1 MPFECPLCTS
11 RRPFLRVEKFKN
23 SYGDICVRVYQ
34 NTGGTAPW
42 KANGF
47 EAIWK
52 ANGWFETN
60 LSNANAGGGA
70 QIVEAYTVCR
80 NGHVA
85 LDDPGVGDAHKVC
98 TLGSVG
104 SGKSQLLH
112 RLLQLDPPIWD
123 QAPQDDREPVEVFI
137 SHKSLPYGA
146 SPIDNPEEVVAT
158 VAANSEPL
166 RIKLLNLLRMKLKL
180 QGVRRRNPLTGERE
194 TAPVS
199 ILVDEILLRYFES
212 EYADDPEYAQ
222 EQANEWGTNLRAPYL
237 YPITLTK
244 GGASATKHLAIVDL
258 PGEATREWTTP
269 TNNPYVN
276 SDDDLSQLEDSAT
289 ILAIVDPVLADWCF
303 NRLDGGTRSLALRPI
318 SDETTTTRET
328 MRAESSAITR
338 KLLQDISHEVQNV
351 DNASLTVIVISK
363 CDAIRY
369 ALEHASEDAPRGQ
382 YDIGRWNDLIPKK
395 QAVPFVRSAKN
406 ALSRLSG
413 RVEDSQPMASAQVRE
428 FCNKFRMAPD
438 TRIQDHV
445 AASLLADLSDPRKF
459 WNLVMTGDE
468 FDLTVNMF
476 ELPGG
481 AVTHTV
487 SLNDPGNLKPH
498 SFAVESA
505 ASSWNRGISGERI
518 QMQDVAACALA
529 SALLAT
535 IVSENTVAQLNA
547 NARPTYALTAARY
560 RIAEDGGEH
569 TSDGAQAGCFQALRH
584 IISPALGV

>member
-1 MPFECPLCTS
+1 MPLECPLCTS

-70 QIVEAYTVCR
+70 QVVEAYTVCR

-123 QAPQDDREPVEVFI
+123 QAPQDDREPVGVFV
-137 SHKSLPYGA
+137 SHKPLPYGA
-146 SPIDNPEEVVAT
+146 SPIDNPDEVVAT
-158 VAANSEPL
+158 AAANSEPL
-166 RIKLLNLLRMKLKL
+166 RTALLNLFRMELRLRE
-180 QGVRRRNPLTGERE
+180 VRRRNPLTGDRE
-194 TAPVS
+194 TVLVGT
-199 ILVDEILLRYFES
+199 LVDEILLRYFES
-212 EYADDPEYAQ
+212 EYADDLEYAQ
-222 EQANEWGTNLRAPYL
+222 ELADDWGTNLRAPYL
-237 YPITLTK
+237 YPITLTT
-244 GGASATKHLAIVDL
+244 GGTSLTKHLAIVDL

-303 NRLDGGTRSLALRPI
+303 NRLDDSTRSLALRPI

-338 KLLQDISHEVQNV
+338 KLLQDISHEVQDA
-351 DNASLTVIVISK
+351 DNASLTVIAISK

-369 ALEHASEDAPRGQ
+369 ALEHASNDAPRGQ
-382 YDIGRWNDLIPKK
+382 YDIGRWNDLIPKE
-395 QAVPFVRSAKN
+395 QVGPFVRSAKN
-406 ALSRLSG
+406 ALSRMSG
-413 RVEDSQPMASAQVRE
+413 RVEASQPMASAQVRE
-428 FCNKFRMAPD
+428 FFDKFRMAPGMQIHA
-438 TRIQDHV
+438 T
-445 AASLLADLSDPRKF
+445 ASLLADLSDPWKF
-459 WNLVMTGDE
+459 WNLVMTGEE
-468 FDLTVNMF
+468 FNLAVNMF
-476 ELPGG
+476 TLPGG

-487 SLNDPGNLKPH
+487 SLNDPSNLKPH

-505 ASSWNRGISGERI
+505 ASSWNRGVSGERI

-535 IVSENTVAQLNA
+535 IISENTVAQLNA
-547 NARPTYALTAARY
+547 SARPTYALTAARY

>member
-1 MPFECPLCTS
+1 MPLECPLCAS
-11 RRPFLRVEKFKN
+11 RRPFLRVERFKN
-23 SYGDICVRVYQ
+23 SDGRIGVRAYQ
-34 NTGGTAPW
+34 DTGGIAAW
-42 KANGF
+42 RANGF
-47 EAIWK
+47 ESIPSDA
-52 ANGWFETN
+52 
-60 LSNANAGGGA
+60 GA
-70 QIVEAYTVCR
+70 QVVEAYTVCR

-85 LDDPGVGDAHKVC
+85 LDDPGVGAAHKVC

-123 QAPQDDREPVEVFI
+123 QAPQNDREPVGVFV
-137 SHKSLPYGA
+137 SHKPLPYGA
-146 SPIDNPEEVVAT
+146 SPIDNPDEVVAT
-158 VAANSEPL
+158 AAANSEPL
-166 RIKLLNLLRMKLKL
+166 RTALLNLFRMELRLRE
-180 QGVRRRNPLTGERE
+180 VRRRNPLTGDRE
-194 TAPVS
+194 TVLVGT
-199 ILVDEILLRYFES
+199 LVDEILLRYFES
-212 EYADDPEYAQ
+212 EYADDLEYAQ
-222 EQANEWGTNLRAPYL
+222 ELADDWGTNLRAPYL
-237 YPITLTK
+237 YPITLTT
-244 GGASATKHLAIVDL
+244 GGISLTKHLAIVDL

-303 NRLDGGTRSLALRPI
+303 NRLDASTRSLALRPI

-338 KLLQDISHEVQNV
+338 KLLQDISHEVQDV

-369 ALEHASEDAPRGQ
+369 ALEHASDDAPRGQ
-382 YDIGRWNDLIPKK
+382 YDIGRWNDLIPKE
-395 QAVPFVRSAKN
+395 QVGPFVRSAKN
-406 ALSRLSG
+406 ALSRMSG
-413 RVEDSQPMASAQVRE
+413 RVEASQPMASAQVRE
-428 FCNKFRMAPD
+428 FFDKFRMAPGMQIHA
-438 TRIQDHV
+438 T
-445 AASLLADLSDPRKF
+445 ASLLADLSDPWKF
-459 WNLVMTGDE
+459 WNLVMTGEE
-468 FDLTVNMF
+468 FNLAVNMF
-476 ELPGG
+476 TLPGG

-487 SLNDPGNLKPH
+487 SLNDPSNLKPH

-505 ASSWNRGISGERI
+505 ASSWNRGVSGERI

-535 IVSENTVAQLNA
+535 IISENTVAQLNA
-547 NARPTYALTAARY
+547 SARPTYALTAARY

>member
-1 MPFECPLCTS
+1 MPLECPLCAS
-11 RRPFLRVEKFKN
+11 RRPFLRVERFKN
-23 SYGDICVRVYQ
+23 SDGRIGVRAYQ
-34 NTGGTAPW
+34 DTGGIAAW
-42 KANGF
+42 RANGF
-47 EAIWK
+47 ESIP
-52 ANGWFETN
+52 
-60 LSNANAGGGA
+60 SDAGA
-70 QIVEAYTVCR
+70 RVVEAYTVCC

-85 LDDPGVGDAHKVC
+85 LNDPGVGAAHKVC

-123 QAPQDDREPVEVFI
+123 QAPQNDREPVGVFI
-137 SHKSLPYGA
+137 SHKPLPYGA
-146 SPIDNPEEVVAT
+146 SPIDNPDEVVAT
-158 VAANSEPL
+158 AAANSEPL
-166 RIKLLNLLRMKLKL
+166 RTALLNLFRMELRLRE
-180 QGVRRRNPLTGERE
+180 VRRRNPLTGDRE
-194 TAPVS
+194 TVLVGT
-199 ILVDEILLRYFES
+199 LVDEILLRYFES
-212 EYADDPEYAQ
+212 EYADDLEYAQ
-222 EQANEWGTNLRAPYL
+222 ELADDWGTNLRAPYL
-237 YPITLTK
+237 YPITLTT
-244 GGASATKHLAIVDL
+244 GGTSLTKHLAIVDL

-289 ILAIVDPVLADWCF
+289 ILVIVDPVLADWCF
-303 NRLDGGTRSLALRPI
+303 NRLDDSTRSLALRPI

-338 KLLQDISHEVQNV
+338 KLLQDISHEVQDV

-369 ALEHASEDAPRGQ
+369 ALEHASENAPRGQ
-382 YDIGRWNDLIPKK
+382 YDIGRWNDLIPKE
-395 QAVPFVRSAKN
+395 QVGPFVRSAKN
-406 ALSRLSG
+406 ALSRMSG
-413 RVEDSQPMASAQVRE
+413 RVEASQPMASAQVRE
-428 FCNKFRMAPD
+428 FFDKFRMAPGMQIHA
-438 TRIQDHV
+438 T
-445 AASLLADLSDPRKF
+445 ASLLADLSDPWKF
-459 WNLVMTGDE
+459 WNLVMTGEE
-468 FDLTVNMF
+468 FNLAVNMF
-476 ELPGG
+476 TLPGG

-487 SLNDPGNLKPH
+487 SLNDPSNLKPH

-505 ASSWNRGISGERI
+505 ASSWNRGVSGERI

-535 IVSENTVAQLNA
+535 IISENTVAQLNA
-547 NARPTYALTAARY
+547 SARPTYALTAARY

>member
-1 MPFECPLCTS
+1 MPLECPLCAS
-11 RRPFLRVEKFKN
+11 RRPFLRVERFKN
-23 SYGDICVRVYQ
+23 SDGRIGVRAYQ
-34 NTGGTAPW
+34 DTGGIAAW
-42 KANGF
+42 RANGF
-47 EAIWK
+47 ESIPSDA
-52 ANGWFETN
+52 
-60 LSNANAGGGA
+60 GA
-70 QIVEAYTVCR
+70 QVVEAYTVCR

-85 LDDPGVGDAHKVC
+85 LDDPGVGAAHKVC

-123 QAPQDDREPVEVFI
+123 QAPQNDREPVGVFV
-137 SHKSLPYGA
+137 SHKPLPYGA
-146 SPIDNPEEVVAT
+146 SPIDNPDEVVAT
-158 VAANSEPL
+158 AAANSEPL
-166 RIKLLNLLRMKLKL
+166 RTALLNLFRMELRLRE
-180 QGVRRRNPLTGERE
+180 VRRRNPLTGDRE
-194 TAPVS
+194 TVLVGT
-199 ILVDEILLRYFES
+199 LVDEILLRYFES
-212 EYADDPEYAQ
+212 EYADDLEYAQ
-222 EQANEWGTNLRAPYL
+222 ELADDWGTNLRAPYL
-237 YPITLTK
+237 YPITLTT
-244 GGASATKHLAIVDL
+244 GGTSLTKHLAIVDL

-338 KLLQDISHEVQNV
+338 KLLQDISHEVQDA
-351 DNASLTVIVISK
+351 DNASLTVIAISK

-369 ALEHASEDAPRGQ
+369 ALEHASNDAPRGQ
-382 YDIGRWNDLIPKK
+382 YDIGRWNDLIPKE
-395 QAVPFVRSAKN
+395 QVGPFVRSAKN
-406 ALSRLSG
+406 ALSRMSG
-413 RVEDSQPMASAQVRE
+413 RVEASQPMASAQVRE
-428 FCNKFRMAPD
+428 FFDKFRMAPGMQIHA
-438 TRIQDHV
+438 T
-445 AASLLADLSDPRKF
+445 ASLLADLSDPWKF
-459 WNLVMTGDE
+459 WNLVMTGEE
-468 FDLTVNMF
+468 FNLAVNMF
-476 ELPGG
+476 TLPGG

-487 SLNDPGNLKPH
+487 SLNDPSNLKPH

-505 ASSWNRGISGERI
+505 ASSWNRGVSGERI

-535 IVSENTVAQLNA
+535 IISENTVAQLNA
-547 NARPTYALTAARY
+547 SARPTYALTAARY

>member
-1 MPFECPLCTS
+1 MPLECPLCAS
-11 RRPFLRVEKFKN
+11 RRPFLRVERFKN
-23 SYGDICVRVYQ
+23 SDGRIGVRAYQ
-34 NTGGTAPW
+34 DTGGIAAW
-42 KANGF
+42 RANGF
-47 EAIWK
+47 ESIPSDA
-52 ANGWFETN
+52 
-60 LSNANAGGGA
+60 GA
-70 QIVEAYTVCR
+70 QVVEAYTVCR

-85 LDDPGVGDAHKVC
+85 LDDPGVGAAHKVC

-123 QAPQDDREPVEVFI
+123 QAPQDDREPVGVFI
-137 SHKSLPYGA
+137 SHKPLPYGA
-146 SPIDNPEEVVAT
+146 SPIDNPDEVVAT
-158 VAANSEPL
+158 AAANSEPL
-166 RIKLLNLLRMKLKL
+166 RTALLNLFRMELRLRE
-180 QGVRRRNPLTGERE
+180 VRRRNPLTGDRE
-194 TAPVS
+194 TVLVGT
-199 ILVDEILLRYFES
+199 LVDEILLRYFES
-212 EYADDPEYAQ
+212 EYADDLEYAQ
-222 EQANEWGTNLRAPYL
+222 ELADDWGTNLRAPYL
-237 YPITLTK
+237 YPITLTT
-244 GGASATKHLAIVDL
+244 GGTSLTKHLAIVDL

-303 NRLDGGTRSLALRPI
+303 NRLDDSTRSLALRPI

-338 KLLQDISHEVQNV
+338 KLLQDISHEVQDA
-351 DNASLTVIVISK
+351 DNASLTVIAISK

-369 ALEHASEDAPRGQ
+369 ALEHASKDAPRGQ
-382 YDIGRWNDLIPKK
+382 YDIGRWNDLIPME
-395 QAVPFVRSAKN
+395 QVGPFVRSAKN
-406 ALSRLSG
+406 ALSRMSG
-413 RVEDSQPMASAQVRE
+413 RVEASQPMASAQVRE
-428 FCNKFRMAPD
+428 FFDKFRMAPGMQIHA
-438 TRIQDHV
+438 T
-445 AASLLADLSDPRKF
+445 ASLLADLSDPWKF

-468 FDLTVNMF
+468 FNLEVNMF
-476 ELPGG
+476 TLPGG

-487 SLNDPGNLKPH
+487 SLNDPGNLRPR
-498 SFAVESA
+498 SFAVGSA
-505 ASSWNRGISGERI
+505 ASSWNRGVSGERI

>member
-1 MPFECPLCTS
+1 MPLECPLCAS
-11 RRPFLRVEKFKN
+11 RRPFLRVERFKN
-23 SYGDICVRVYQ
+23 SDGRIGVRAYQ
-34 NTGGTAPW
+34 DTGGIAAW
-42 KANGF
+42 RANGF
-47 EAIWK
+47 ESIPSDA
-52 ANGWFETN
+52 
-60 LSNANAGGGA
+60 GA
-70 QIVEAYTVCR
+70 QVVEAYTVCR

-85 LDDPGVGDAHKVC
+85 LDDPGVGAAHKVC

-123 QAPQDDREPVEVFI
+123 QAPQNDREPVGVFV
-137 SHKSLPYGA
+137 SHKPLPYGA
-146 SPIDNPEEVVAT
+146 SPIDNPDEVVAT
-158 VAANSEPL
+158 AAANSEPL
-166 RIKLLNLLRMKLKL
+166 RTALLNLFRMELRLRE
-180 QGVRRRNPLTGERE
+180 VRRRNPLTGDRE
-194 TAPVS
+194 TVLVGT
-199 ILVDEILLRYFES
+199 LVDEILLRYFES
-212 EYADDPEYAQ
+212 EYADDLEYAQ
-222 EQANEWGTNLRAPYL
+222 ELADDWGTNLRAPYL
-237 YPITLTK
+237 YPITLTT
-244 GGASATKHLAIVDL
+244 GGTSLTKHLAIVDL

-303 NRLDGGTRSLALRPI
+303 NRLDDSTRSLALRPI

-338 KLLQDISHEVQNV
+338 KLLQDISHEVQDA
-351 DNASLTVIVISK
+351 DNASLTVIAISK

-369 ALEHASEDAPRGQ
+369 ALEHASKDAPRGQ
-382 YDIGRWNDLIPKK
+382 YDIGRWNDLIPKE
-395 QAVPFVRSAKN
+395 QVGPFVRSAKN
-406 ALSRLSG
+406 ALSRMSG
-413 RVEDSQPMASAQVRE
+413 RVEASQPMASAQVRE
-428 FCNKFRMAPD
+428 FFDKFRMAPGMQIHA
-438 TRIQDHV
+438 T
-445 AASLLADLSDPRKF
+445 ASLLADLSDPWKF
-459 WNLVMTGDE
+459 WNLVMTGEE
-468 FDLTVNMF
+468 FNLAVNMF
-476 ELPGG
+476 TLPGG

-487 SLNDPGNLKPH
+487 SLNDPSNLKPH

-505 ASSWNRGISGERI
+505 ASSWNRGVSGERI

-535 IVSENTVAQLNA
+535 IISENTVAQLNA
-547 NARPTYALTAARY
+547 SARPTYALTAARY

>member
-1 MPFECPLCTS
+1 MPLECPLCAS
-11 RRPFLRVEKFKN
+11 RRPFLRVERFKN
-23 SYGDICVRVYQ
+23 SDGRIGVRAYQ
-34 NTGGTAPW
+34 DTGGIAAW
-42 KANGF
+42 RANGF
-47 EAIWK
+47 ESIPSDA
-52 ANGWFETN
+52 
-60 LSNANAGGGA
+60 GA
-70 QIVEAYTVCR
+70 QVVEAYTVCR

-85 LDDPGVGDAHKVC
+85 LDDPGVGAAHKVC

-123 QAPQDDREPVEVFI
+123 QAPQNDREPVGVFV
-137 SHKSLPYGA
+137 SHKPLPYGA
-146 SPIDNPEEVVAT
+146 SPIDNPDEVVAT
-158 VAANSEPL
+158 AAANSEPL
-166 RIKLLNLLRMKLKL
+166 RTALLNLFRMELRLRE
-180 QGVRRRNPLTGERE
+180 VRRRNPLTGDRE
-194 TAPVS
+194 TVLVGT
-199 ILVDEILLRYFES
+199 LVDEILLRYFES
-212 EYADDPEYAQ
+212 EYADDLEYAQ
-222 EQANEWGTNLRAPYL
+222 ELADDWGTNLRAPYL
-237 YPITLTK
+237 YPITLTT
-244 GGASATKHLAIVDL
+244 GGTSLTKHLAIVDL

-338 KLLQDISHEVQNV
+338 KLLQDISHEVQDA
-351 DNASLTVIVISK
+351 DNASLTVIAISK

-369 ALEHASEDAPRGQ
+369 ALEHASKDAPRGQ
-382 YDIGRWNDLIPKK
+382 YDIGRWNGLIPKE
-395 QAVPFVRSAKN
+395 QVGPFVRSAKN
-406 ALSRLSG
+406 ALSRMSG
-413 RVEDSQPMASAQVRE
+413 RVEASQPMASAQVRE
-428 FCNKFRMAPD
+428 FFDKFRMAPGMQIHA
-438 TRIQDHV
+438 T
-445 AASLLADLSDPRKF
+445 ASLLADLSDPWKF
-459 WNLVMTGDE
+459 WNLVMTGEE
-468 FDLTVNMF
+468 FNLAVNMF
-476 ELPGG
+476 TLPGG
-481 AVTHTV
+481 AVTRTV
-487 SLNDPGNLKPH
+487 SLNDPSNLKPH

-505 ASSWNRGISGERI
+505 ASSWNRGVSGERI

-535 IVSENTVAQLNA
+535 IISENTVAQLNA
-547 NARPTYALTAARY
+547 SARPTYALTAARY

>member
-1 MPFECPLCTS
+1 MPLECPLCAS
-11 RRPFLRVEKFKN
+11 RRPFLRVERFKN
-23 SYGDICVRVYQ
+23 SDGRIGVRAYQ
-34 NTGGTAPW
+34 DTGGIAAW
-42 KANGF
+42 RANGF
-47 EAIWK
+47 ESIPSDA
-52 ANGWFETN
+52 
-60 LSNANAGGGA
+60 GA
-70 QIVEAYTVCR
+70 QVVEAYTVCR

-85 LDDPGVGDAHKVC
+85 LNDPGVGAAHKVC

-123 QAPQDDREPVEVFI
+123 QAPQDDREPVGVFI
-137 SHKSLPYGA
+137 SHKPLPYGA
-146 SPIDNPEEVVAT
+146 SPIDNPDEVVAT
-158 VAANSEPL
+158 AAANSEPL
-166 RIKLLNLLRMKLKL
+166 RTALLNLFRMELRLRE
-180 QGVRRRNPLTGERE
+180 VRRRNPLTGDRE
-194 TAPVS
+194 TVLVGT
-199 ILVDEILLRYFES
+199 LVDEILLRYFES
-212 EYADDPEYAQ
+212 EYADDLEYAQ
-222 EQANEWGTNLRAPYL
+222 ELADDWGTNLRAPYL
-237 YPITLTK
+237 YPITLTT
-244 GGASATKHLAIVDL
+244 GGTSLTKHLAIVDL

-303 NRLDGGTRSLALRPI
+303 NRLDDSTRSLALRPI

-338 KLLQDISHEVQNV
+338 KLLQDISHEVQDA
-351 DNASLTVIVISK
+351 DNASLTVIAISK

-369 ALEHASEDAPRGQ
+369 ALEHASNDAPRGQ
-382 YDIGRWNDLIPKK
+382 YDIGRWNDLIPKE
-395 QAVPFVRSAKN
+395 QVGPFVRSAKN
-406 ALSRLSG
+406 ALSRMSG
-413 RVEDSQPMASAQVRE
+413 RVEASQPMASAQVRE
-428 FCNKFRMAPD
+428 FFDKFRMAPGMQIHA
-438 TRIQDHV
+438 T
-445 AASLLADLSDPRKF
+445 ASLLADLSDPWKF
-459 WNLVMTGDE
+459 WNLVMTGEE
-468 FDLTVNMF
+468 FNLAVNMF
-476 ELPGG
+476 TLPGG

-487 SLNDPGNLKPH
+487 SLNDPSNLKPH

-505 ASSWNRGISGERI
+505 ASSWNRGVSGERI

-535 IVSENTVAQLNA
+535 IISENTVAQLNA
-547 NARPTYALTAARY
+547 SARPTYALTAARY

>member
-1 MPFECPLCTS
+1 MPLECPLCAS
-11 RRPFLRVEKFKN
+11 RRPFLRVERFKN
-23 SYGDICVRVYQ
+23 SDGRIGVRAYQ
-34 NTGGTAPW
+34 DTGGIAAW
-42 KANGF
+42 RANGF
-47 EAIWK
+47 ESIPSDA
-52 ANGWFETN
+52 
-60 LSNANAGGGA
+60 GA
-70 QIVEAYTVCR
+70 QVVEAYTVCR

-85 LDDPGVGDAHKVC
+85 LDDPGVGAAHKVC

-123 QAPQDDREPVEVFI
+123 QAPQNDREPVGVFV
-137 SHKSLPYGA
+137 SHKPLPYGA
-146 SPIDNPEEVVAT
+146 SPIDNPDEVVAT
-158 VAANSEPL
+158 AAANSEPL
-166 RIKLLNLLRMKLKL
+166 RTALLNLFRMELRLRE
-180 QGVRRRNPLTGERE
+180 VRRRNPLTGDRE
-194 TAPVS
+194 TVLVGT
-199 ILVDEILLRYFES
+199 LVDEILLRYFES
-212 EYADDPEYAQ
+212 EYADDLEYAQ
-222 EQANEWGTNLRAPYL
+222 ELADDWGTNLRAPYL
-237 YPITLTK
+237 YPITLTT
-244 GGASATKHLAIVDL
+244 GGTSLTKHLAIVDL

-338 KLLQDISHEVQNV
+338 KLLQDISHEVQDA
-351 DNASLTVIVISK
+351 DNASLTVIAISK

-369 ALEHASEDAPRGQ
+369 ALEHASKDTPRGQ
-382 YDIGRWNDLIPKK
+382 YDIGRWNGLIPKE
-395 QAVPFVRSAKN
+395 QVGPFVRSAKN
-406 ALSRLSG
+406 ALSRMSG
-413 RVEDSQPMASAQVRE
+413 RVEASQPMASAQVRE
-428 FCNKFRMAPD
+428 FFDKFRMAPGMQIHA
-438 TRIQDHV
+438 T
-445 AASLLADLSDPRKF
+445 ASLLADLSDPWKF
-459 WNLVMTGDE
+459 WNLVMTGEE
-468 FDLTVNMF
+468 FNLAVNMF
-476 ELPGG
+476 TLPGG

-487 SLNDPGNLKPH
+487 SLNDPSNLKPH

-505 ASSWNRGISGERI
+505 ASSWNRGVSGERI

-535 IVSENTVAQLNA
+535 IISENTVAQLNA
-547 NARPTYALTAARY
+547 SARPTYALTAARY

-584 IISPALGV
+584 VISPALGV

>member
-1 MPFECPLCTS
+1 MPLECPLCAS
-11 RRPFLRVEKFKN
+11 RRPFLRVERFKN
-23 SYGDICVRVYQ
+23 SDGRIGVRAYQ
-34 NTGGTAPW
+34 DTGGIAAW
-42 KANGF
+42 RANGF
-47 EAIWK
+47 ESIPSD
-52 ANGWFETN
+52 T
-60 LSNANAGGGA
+60 GA
-70 QIVEAYTVCR
+70 QVVEAYTVCR

-85 LDDPGVGDAHKVC
+85 LNDPGVGAAHKVC

-123 QAPQDDREPVEVFI
+123 QAPQNDREPVGVFV
-137 SHKSLPYGA
+137 SHKPLPYGA
-146 SPIDNPEEVVAT
+146 SPIDNPDEVVAT
-158 VAANSEPL
+158 AAANSEPL
-166 RIKLLNLLRMKLKL
+166 RTALLNLFRMELRLRE
-180 QGVRRRNPLTGERE
+180 VRRRNPLTGDRE
-194 TAPVS
+194 TVLVGT
-199 ILVDEILLRYFES
+199 LVDEILLRYFES
-212 EYADDPEYAQ
+212 EYADDLEYAQ
-222 EQANEWGTNLRAPYL
+222 ELADDWGTNLRAPYL
-237 YPITLTK
+237 YPITLTT
-244 GGASATKHLAIVDL
+244 GGTSLTKHLAIVDL

-303 NRLDGGTRSLALRPI
+303 NRLDDSTRSLALRPI

-338 KLLQDISHEVQNV
+338 KLLQDISHEVQDA
-351 DNASLTVIVISK
+351 DNASLTVIAISK

-369 ALEHASEDAPRGQ
+369 ALEHASENAPRGQ
-382 YDIGRWNDLIPKK
+382 YDIGRWNDLIPKE
-395 QAVPFVRSAKN
+395 QVGPFVRSAKN
-406 ALSRLSG
+406 ALSRMSG
-413 RVEDSQPMASAQVRE
+413 RVEASQPMASAQVRE
-428 FCNKFRMAPD
+428 FFDKFRMAPGMQIHA
-438 TRIQDHV
+438 T
-445 AASLLADLSDPRKF
+445 ASLLADLSDPWKF
-459 WNLVMTGDE
+459 WNLVMTGEE
-468 FDLTVNMF
+468 FNLAVNMF
-476 ELPGG
+476 TLPGG

-487 SLNDPGNLKPH
+487 SLNDPSNLKPH

-505 ASSWNRGISGERI
+505 ASSWNRGVSGERI

-535 IVSENTVAQLNA
+535 IISENTVAQLNA
-547 NARPTYALTAARY
+547 SARPTYALTAARY

>member
-1 MPFECPLCTS
+1 MPLECPLCAS
-11 RRPFLRVEKFKN
+11 RRPFLRVERFKN
-23 SYGDICVRVYQ
+23 SDGRIGVRAYQ
-34 NTGGTAPW
+34 DTGGIAAW
-42 KANGF
+42 RANGF
-47 EAIWK
+47 ESIPSDA
-52 ANGWFETN
+52 
-60 LSNANAGGGA
+60 GA
-70 QIVEAYTVCR
+70 QVVEAYTVCR

-85 LDDPGVGDAHKVC
+85 LDDPGVGAAHKVC

-123 QAPQDDREPVEVFI
+123 QAPQNDREPVGVFV
-137 SHKSLPYGA
+137 SHKPLPYGA
-146 SPIDNPEEVVAT
+146 SPIDNPDEVVAT
-158 VAANSEPL
+158 AAANSEPL
-166 RIKLLNLLRMKLKL
+166 RTALLNLFRMELRLRE
-180 QGVRRRNPLTGERE
+180 VRRRNPLTGDRE
-194 TAPVS
+194 TVLVGT
-199 ILVDEILLRYFES
+199 LVDEILLRYFES
-212 EYADDPEYAQ
+212 EYADDLEYAQ
-222 EQANEWGTNLRAPYL
+222 ELADDWGTNLRAPYL
-237 YPITLTK
+237 YPITLTT
-244 GGASATKHLAIVDL
+244 GGISLTKHLAIVDL

-338 KLLQDISHEVQNV
+338 KLLQDISHEVQDA
-351 DNASLTVIVISK
+351 DNASLTVIAISK

-369 ALEHASEDAPRGQ
+369 ALEHASKDAPRGQ
-382 YDIGRWNDLIPKK
+382 YDIGRWNGLIPKE
-395 QAVPFVRSAKN
+395 QVGPFVRSAKN
-406 ALSRLSG
+406 ALSRMSG
-413 RVEDSQPMASAQVRE
+413 RVEGSQLMASAQVRE
-428 FCNKFRMAPD
+428 FFDKFRMAPGMQIHA
-438 TRIQDHV
+438 T
-445 AASLLADLSDPRKF
+445 ASLLADLSDPWKF
-459 WNLVMTGDE
+459 WNLVMTGEE
-468 FDLTVNMF
+468 FNLAVNMF
-476 ELPGG
+476 TLPGG

-487 SLNDPGNLKPH
+487 SLNDPSNLKPH

-505 ASSWNRGISGERI
+505 ASSWNRGVSGERI

-535 IVSENTVAQLNA
+535 IISENTVAQLNA
-547 NARPTYALTAARY
+547 SARPTYALTAARY

>member
-1 MPFECPLCTS
+1 MPLECPLCAS
-11 RRPFLRVEKFKN
+11 RRPFLRVERFKN
-23 SYGDICVRVYQ
+23 SDGRIGVRAYQ
-34 NTGGTAPW
+34 DTGGIAAW
-42 KANGF
+42 RANGF
-47 EAIWK
+47 ESIPSDA
-52 ANGWFETN
+52 
-60 LSNANAGGGA
+60 GA
-70 QIVEAYTVCR
+70 QVVEAYTVCR

-85 LDDPGVGDAHKVC
+85 LDDPGVGAAHKVC

-123 QAPQDDREPVEVFI
+123 QAPQDDREPVGVFI
-137 SHKSLPYGA
+137 SHKPLPYGA
-146 SPIDNPEEVVAT
+146 SPIDNPDEVVAT
-158 VAANSEPL
+158 AAANSEPL
-166 RIKLLNLLRMKLKL
+166 RTALLNLFRMELRLRE
-180 QGVRRRNPLTGERE
+180 VRRRNPLTGDRE
-194 TAPVS
+194 TVLVGT
-199 ILVDEILLRYFES
+199 LVDEILLRYFES
-212 EYADDPEYAQ
+212 EYADDLEYAQ
-222 EQANEWGTNLRAPYL
+222 ELADDWGTNLRAPYL
-237 YPITLTK
+237 YPITLTT
-244 GGASATKHLAIVDL
+244 GGTSLTKHLAIVDL

-303 NRLDGGTRSLALRPI
+303 NRLDDSTRSLALRPI

-338 KLLQDISHEVQNV
+338 KLLQDISHEVQDA
-351 DNASLTVIVISK
+351 DNASLTVIAISK

-369 ALEHASEDAPRGQ
+369 ALEHASKDAPRGQ
-382 YDIGRWNDLIPKK
+382 YDIGRWNDLIPKE
-395 QAVPFVRSAKN
+395 QVGPFVRSAKN
-406 ALSRLSG
+406 ALSRMSG
-413 RVEDSQPMASAQVRE
+413 RVEASQPMASAQVRE
-428 FCNKFRMAPD
+428 FFDKFRMAPGMQIHA
-438 TRIQDHV
+438 T
-445 AASLLADLSDPRKF
+445 ASLLADLSDPWKF
-459 WNLVMTGDE
+459 WNLVMTGEE
-468 FDLTVNMF
+468 FNLAVNMF
-476 ELPGG
+476 TLPGG

-487 SLNDPGNLKPH
+487 SLNDPSNLKPH

-505 ASSWNRGISGERI
+505 ASSWNRGVSGERI

-535 IVSENTVAQLNA
+535 IISENTVAQLNA
-547 NARPTYALTAARY
+547 SARPTYALTAARY

>member
-1 MPFECPLCTS
+1 MPLECPLCAS
-11 RRPFLRVEKFKN
+11 RRPFLRVERFKN
-23 SYGDICVRVYQ
+23 SDGRIGVRAYQ
-34 NTGGTAPW
+34 DTGGIAAW
-42 KANGF
+42 RANGF
-47 EAIWK
+47 ESIPSDA
-52 ANGWFETN
+52 
-60 LSNANAGGGA
+60 GA
-70 QIVEAYTVCR
+70 QVVEAYTVCR

-85 LDDPGVGDAHKVC
+85 LDDPGVGAAHKVC

-123 QAPQDDREPVEVFI
+123 QAPQNDREPVGVFI
-137 SHKSLPYGA
+137 SHKPLPYGA
-146 SPIDNPEEVVAT
+146 SPIDNPDEVVAT
-158 VAANSEPL
+158 AAANSEPL
-166 RIKLLNLLRMKLKL
+166 RTALLNLFRMELRLRE
-180 QGVRRRNPLTGERE
+180 VRRRNPLTGDRE
-194 TAPVS
+194 TALVS
-199 ILVDEILLRYFES
+199 TLVDEILLRYFES
-212 EYADDPEYAQ
+212 EYADDLEYAQ
-222 EQANEWGTNLRAPYL
+222 ELADDWGTNLRAPYL
-237 YPITLTK
+237 YPITLTT
-244 GGASATKHLAIVDL
+244 GGISLTKHLAIVDL

-303 NRLDGGTRSLALRPI
+303 NRLDDSTRSLALRPI

-338 KLLQDISHEVQNV
+338 KLLQDISHEVQDA
-351 DNASLTVIVISK
+351 DNASLTVIAISK

-369 ALEHASEDAPRGQ
+369 ALEHASENAPRGQ
-382 YDIGRWNDLIPKK
+382 YDIGRWNDLIPKE
-395 QAVPFVRSAKN
+395 QVGPFVRSAKN
-406 ALSRLSG
+406 ALSRMSG
-413 RVEDSQPMASAQVRE
+413 RVEASQPMASAQVRE
-428 FCNKFRMAPD
+428 FFDKFRMAPGMQIHA
-438 TRIQDHV
+438 T
-445 AASLLADLSDPRKF
+445 ASLLADLSDPWKF
-459 WNLVMTGDE
+459 WNLVMTGEE
-468 FDLTVNMF
+468 FNLAVNMF
-476 ELPGG
+476 TLPGG

-487 SLNDPGNLKPH
+487 SLNDPSNLKPH

-505 ASSWNRGISGERI
+505 ASSWNRGVSGERI

-535 IVSENTVAQLNA
+535 IISENTVAQLNA
-547 NARPTYALTAARY
+547 SARPTYALTAARY

>member
-1 MPFECPLCTS
+1 MPLECPLCAS
-11 RRPFLRVEKFKN
+11 RRPFLRVERFKN
-23 SYGDICVRVYQ
+23 SDGRIGVRAYQ
-34 NTGGTAPW
+34 DTGGIAAW
-42 KANGF
+42 RANGF
-47 EAIWK
+47 ESIPSDA
-52 ANGWFETN
+52 
-60 LSNANAGGGA
+60 GA
-70 QIVEAYTVCR
+70 QVVEAYTVCR

-85 LDDPGVGDAHKVC
+85 LDDPGVGAAHKVC

-123 QAPQDDREPVEVFI
+123 QAPQNDREPVGVFV
-137 SHKSLPYGA
+137 SHKPLPYGA
-146 SPIDNPEEVVAT
+146 SPIDNPDEVVAT
-158 VAANSEPL
+158 AAANSEPL
-166 RIKLLNLLRMKLKL
+166 RTALLNLFRMELRLRE
-180 QGVRRRNPLTGERE
+180 VRRRNPLTGDRE
-194 TAPVS
+194 TVLVGT
-199 ILVDEILLRYFES
+199 LVDEILLRYFES
-212 EYADDPEYAQ
+212 EYADDLEYAQ
-222 EQANEWGTNLRAPYL
+222 ELADDWGTNLRAPYL
-237 YPITLTK
+237 YPITLTT
-244 GGASATKHLAIVDL
+244 GGTSLTKHLAIVDL

-303 NRLDGGTRSLALRPI
+303 NRLDDSTRSLALRPI

-338 KLLQDISHEVQNV
+338 KLLQDISHEVQDA
-351 DNASLTVIVISK
+351 DNASLTVIAISK

-369 ALEHASEDAPRGQ
+369 ALEHASENAPRGQ
-382 YDIGRWNDLIPKK
+382 YDIGRWNGLIPKE
-395 QAVPFVRSAKN
+395 QVGPFVRSAKN
-406 ALSRLSG
+406 ALSRMSG
-413 RVEDSQPMASAQVRE
+413 RVEASQPMASAQVRE
-428 FCNKFRMAPD
+428 FFDKFRMAPGMQIHA
-438 TRIQDHV
+438 T
-445 AASLLADLSDPRKF
+445 ASLLAGLSDPWKF
-459 WNLVMTGDE
+459 WNLVMTGEE
-468 FDLTVNMF
+468 FNLAVNMF
-476 ELPGG
+476 TLPGG

-487 SLNDPGNLKPH
+487 SLNDPSNLKPH

-505 ASSWNRGISGERI
+505 ASSWNRGVSGERI

-535 IVSENTVAQLNA
+535 IISENTVAQLNA
-547 NARPTYALTAARY
+547 SARPTYALTAARY

>member
-1 MPFECPLCTS
+1 MEAHMPLECPLCAS
-11 RRPFLRVEKFKN
+11 RRPFLRVERFKN
-23 SYGDICVRVYQ
+23 SDGRIGVRAYQ
-34 NTGGTAPW
+34 DTGGFAAW
-42 KANGF
+42 RANGF
-47 EAIWK
+47 ESIPSDA
-52 ANGWFETN
+52 
-60 LSNANAGGGA
+60 GA
-70 QIVEAYTVCR
+70 QVVEAYTVCR

-85 LDDPGVGDAHKVC
+85 LDDPGVGAAHKVC

-123 QAPQDDREPVEVFI
+123 QAPQDDREPVGVFV
-137 SHKSLPYGA
+137 SHKPLPYGA
-146 SPIDNPEEVVAT
+146 SPIDNPDEVVAT
-158 VAANSEPL
+158 AAANSEPL
-166 RIKLLNLLRMKLKL
+166 RTALLNLFRMELRLRE
-180 QGVRRRNPLTGERE
+180 VRRRNPLTGDRE
-194 TAPVS
+194 TVLVGT
-199 ILVDEILLRYFES
+199 LVDEILLRYFES
-212 EYADDPEYAQ
+212 EYADDLEYAQ
-222 EQANEWGTNLRAPYL
+222 ELADDWGTNLRAPYL
-237 YPITLTK
+237 YPITLTT
-244 GGASATKHLAIVDL
+244 GGTSLTKHLAIVDL

-303 NRLDGGTRSLALRPI
+303 NRLDDSTRSLALRPI

-338 KLLQDISHEVQNV
+338 KLLQDISHEVQDA
-351 DNASLTVIVISK
+351 DNASLTVIAISK

-369 ALEHASEDAPRGQ
+369 ALEHASKDAPRGQ
-382 YDIGRWNDLIPKK
+382 YDIGRWNDLIPKE
-395 QAVPFVRSAKN
+395 QVGPFVRSAKN
-406 ALSRLSG
+406 ALSRMSG
-413 RVEDSQPMASAQVRE
+413 RVEASQPMSSAQVRE
-428 FCNKFRMAPD
+428 FFDKFRMAPGMQIHA
-438 TRIQDHV
+438 T
-445 AASLLADLSDPRKF
+445 ASLLADLSDPWKF
-459 WNLVMTGDE
+459 WNLVMTGEE
-468 FDLTVNMF
+468 FNLAVNMF
-476 ELPGG
+476 TLPGG

-487 SLNDPGNLKPH
+487 SLNDPSNLKPH

-505 ASSWNRGISGERI
+505 ASSWNRGVSGERI

-535 IVSENTVAQLNA
+535 IISENTVAQLNA
-547 NARPTYALTAARY
+547 SARPTYALTAARY

>member
-1 MPFECPLCTS
+1 MPLECPLCAS
-11 RRPFLRVEKFKN
+11 RRPFLRVERFKN
-23 SYGDICVRVYQ
+23 SDGRIGVRAYQ
-34 NTGGTAPW
+34 DTGGIAAW
-42 KANGF
+42 RANGF
-47 EAIWK
+47 ESIPSDA
-52 ANGWFETN
+52 
-60 LSNANAGGGA
+60 GA
-70 QIVEAYTVCR
+70 QVVEAYTVCR

-85 LDDPGVGDAHKVC
+85 LDDPGVGAAHKVC

-123 QAPQDDREPVEVFI
+123 QAPQNDREPVGVFI
-137 SHKSLPYGA
+137 SHKPLPYGA
-146 SPIDNPEEVVAT
+146 SPIDNPDEVVAT
-158 VAANSEPL
+158 AAANSEPL
-166 RIKLLNLLRMKLKL
+166 RTALLNLFRMELRLRE
-180 QGVRRRNPLTGERE
+180 VRRRNPLTGDRE
-194 TAPVS
+194 TVLVGT
-199 ILVDEILLRYFES
+199 LVDEILLRYFES
-212 EYADDPEYAQ
+212 EYADDLEYAQ
-222 EQANEWGTNLRAPYL
+222 ELADDWGTNLRAPYL
-237 YPITLTK
+237 YPITLTT
-244 GGASATKHLAIVDL
+244 GGTSLTKHLAIVDL

-338 KLLQDISHEVQNV
+338 KLLQDISHEVQDA
-351 DNASLTVIVISK
+351 DNASLTVIAISK

-369 ALEHASEDAPRGQ
+369 ALEHASKDAPRGQ
-382 YDIGRWNDLIPKK
+382 YDIGRWNDLIPKE
-395 QAVPFVRSAKN
+395 QVGPFVRSAKN
-406 ALSRLSG
+406 ALSRMSG
-413 RVEDSQPMASAQVRE
+413 RVEASQPMASAQVRE
-428 FCNKFRMAPD
+428 FFDKFRMAPGMQIHA
-438 TRIQDHV
+438 T
-445 AASLLADLSDPRKF
+445 ASLLADLSDPWKF
-459 WNLVMTGDE
+459 WNLVMTGEE
-468 FDLTVNMF
+468 FNLAVNMF
-476 ELPGG
+476 TLPGG
-481 AVTHTV
+481 AVTRTV
-487 SLNDPGNLKPH
+487 SLNDPSNLKPH

-505 ASSWNRGISGERI
+505 ASSWNRGVSGERI

-535 IVSENTVAQLNA
+535 IISENTVAQLNA
-547 NARPTYALTAARY
+547 SARPTYALTAARY

>member
-1 MPFECPLCTS
+1 MPLECPLCAS
-11 RRPFLRVEKFKN
+11 RRPFLRVERFKN
-23 SYGDICVRVYQ
+23 SDGRIGVRAYQ
-34 NTGGTAPW
+34 DTGGIAAW
-42 KANGF
+42 RANGF
-47 EAIWK
+47 ESIPSDA
-52 ANGWFETN
+52 
-60 LSNANAGGGA
+60 GA
-70 QIVEAYTVCR
+70 QVVEAYTVCR

-85 LDDPGVGDAHKVC
+85 LDDPGVGAAHKVC

-123 QAPQDDREPVEVFI
+123 QAPQNDREPVGVFV
-137 SHKSLPYGA
+137 SHKPLPYGA
-146 SPIDNPEEVVAT
+146 SPIDNPDEVVAT
-158 VAANSEPL
+158 AAANSEPL
-166 RIKLLNLLRMKLKL
+166 RTALLNLFRMELRLRE
-180 QGVRRRNPLTGERE
+180 VRRRNPLTGDRE
-194 TAPVS
+194 TVLVGT
-199 ILVDEILLRYFES
+199 LVDEILLRYFES
-212 EYADDPEYAQ
+212 EYADDLEYAQ
-222 EQANEWGTNLRAPYL
+222 ELADDWGTNLRAPYL
-237 YPITLTK
+237 YPITLTT
-244 GGASATKHLAIVDL
+244 GGTSLTKHLAIVDL

-303 NRLDGGTRSLALRPI
+303 NRLDDSTRSLALRPI

-338 KLLQDISHEVQNV
+338 KLLQDISHEVQDA
-351 DNASLTVIVISK
+351 DNASLTVIAISK

-369 ALEHASEDAPRGQ
+369 ALEHASKDAPRGQ
-382 YDIGRWNDLIPKK
+382 YDIGRWNDLIPKE
-395 QAVPFVRSAKN
+395 QVGPFVRSAKN
-406 ALSRLSG
+406 ALSRMSG
-413 RVEDSQPMASAQVRE
+413 RVEASQPMSSAQVRE
-428 FCNKFRMAPD
+428 FFDKFRMAPGMQIHA
-438 TRIQDHV
+438 T
-445 AASLLADLSDPRKF
+445 ASLLADLSDPWKF
-459 WNLVMTGDE
+459 WNLVMTGEE
-468 FDLTVNMF
+468 FNLAVNMF
-476 ELPGG
+476 TLPGG

-487 SLNDPGNLKPH
+487 SLNDPSNLKPH

-505 ASSWNRGISGERI
+505 ASSWNRGVSGERI

-535 IVSENTVAQLNA
+535 IISENTVAQLNA
-547 NARPTYALTAARY
+547 SARPTYALTAARY

>member
-1 MPFECPLCTS
+1 MPLECPLCAS
-11 RRPFLRVEKFKN
+11 RRPFLRVERFKN
-23 SYGDICVRVYQ
+23 SDGRIGVRAYQ
-34 NTGGTAPW
+34 DTGGIAAW
-42 KANGF
+42 RANGF
-47 EAIWK
+47 ESIPSDA
-52 ANGWFETN
+52 
-60 LSNANAGGGA
+60 GA
-70 QIVEAYTVCR
+70 QVIEAYTVCR

-85 LDDPGVGDAHKVC
+85 LDDPGVGAAHKVC

-123 QAPQDDREPVEVFI
+123 QAPQNDREPVGVFV
-137 SHKSLPYGA
+137 SHKPLPYGA
-146 SPIDNPEEVVAT
+146 SPIDNPDEVVAT
-158 VAANSEPL
+158 AAANSEPL
-166 RIKLLNLLRMKLKL
+166 RTALLNLFRMELRLRE
-180 QGVRRRNPLTGERE
+180 VRRRNPLTGDRE
-194 TAPVS
+194 TVLVGT
-199 ILVDEILLRYFES
+199 LVDEILLRYFES
-212 EYADDPEYAQ
+212 EYADDLEYAQ
-222 EQANEWGTNLRAPYL
+222 ELADDWGTNLRAPYL
-237 YPITLTK
+237 YPITLTT
-244 GGASATKHLAIVDL
+244 GGTSLTKHLAIVDL

-303 NRLDGGTRSLALRPI
+303 NRLDDSTRSLALRPI

-338 KLLQDISHEVQNV
+338 KLLQDISHEVQDA
-351 DNASLTVIVISK
+351 DNASLTVIAISK

-369 ALEHASEDAPRGQ
+369 ALEHASENAPRGQ
-382 YDIGRWNDLIPKK
+382 YDIGRWNDLIPKE
-395 QAVPFVRSAKN
+395 QVGPFVRSAKN
-406 ALSRLSG
+406 ALSRMSG
-413 RVEDSQPMASAQVRE
+413 RVEASQPMSSAQVRE
-428 FCNKFRMAPD
+428 FFDKFRMAPGMQIHA
-438 TRIQDHV
+438 T
-445 AASLLADLSDPRKF
+445 ASLLADLSDPWKF
-459 WNLVMTGDE
+459 WNLVMTGEE
-468 FDLTVNMF
+468 FNLAVNMF
-476 ELPGG
+476 TLPGG

-487 SLNDPGNLKPH
+487 SLNDPSNLKPH

-505 ASSWNRGISGERI
+505 ASSWNRGVSGERI

-535 IVSENTVAQLNA
+535 IISENTVAQLNA
-547 NARPTYALTAARY
+547 SARPTYALTAARY

>member
-1 MPFECPLCTS
+1 MPLECPLCAS
-11 RRPFLRVEKFKN
+11 RRPFLRVERFKN
-23 SYGDICVRVYQ
+23 SDGRIGVRAYQ
-34 NTGGTAPW
+34 DTGGIAAW
-42 KANGF
+42 RANGF
-47 EAIWK
+47 ESIPSDA
-52 ANGWFETN
+52 
-60 LSNANAGGGA
+60 GA
-70 QIVEAYTVCR
+70 QVVEAYTVCR

-85 LDDPGVGDAHKVC
+85 LDDPGVGAAHKVC

-123 QAPQDDREPVEVFI
+123 QAPQDDREPVGVFI
-137 SHKSLPYGA
+137 SHKPLPYGA
-146 SPIDNPEEVVAT
+146 SPIDNPDEVVAT
-158 VAANSEPL
+158 AAANSEPL
-166 RIKLLNLLRMKLKL
+166 RTALLNLFRMELRLRE
-180 QGVRRRNPLTGERE
+180 VRRRNPLTGDRE
-194 TAPVS
+194 TVLVGT
-199 ILVDEILLRYFES
+199 LVDEILLRYFES
-212 EYADDPEYAQ
+212 EYADDLEYAQ
-222 EQANEWGTNLRAPYL
+222 ELADDWGTNLRAPYL
-237 YPITLTK
+237 YPITLTT
-244 GGASATKHLAIVDL
+244 GGTSLTKHLAIVDL

-328 MRAESSAITR
+328 MRAESSSITR
-338 KLLQDISHEVQNV
+338 KLLQDISHEVQDA
-351 DNASLTVIVISK
+351 DNASLTVIAISK

-369 ALEHASEDAPRGQ
+369 ALEHASNDAPRGQ
-382 YDIGRWNDLIPKK
+382 YDIGRWNDLIPKE
-395 QAVPFVRSAKN
+395 QVGPFVRSAKN
-406 ALSRLSG
+406 ALSRMSG
-413 RVEDSQPMASAQVRE
+413 RVEASQPMASAQVRE
-428 FCNKFRMAPD
+428 FFDKFRMAPGMQIHA
-438 TRIQDHV
+438 T
-445 AASLLADLSDPRKF
+445 ASLLADLSDPWKF
-459 WNLVMTGDE
+459 WNLVMTGEE
-468 FDLTVNMF
+468 FNLAVNMF
-476 ELPGG
+476 TLPGG

-487 SLNDPGNLKPH
+487 SLNDPSNLKPH

-505 ASSWNRGISGERI
+505 ASSWNRGVSGERI

-535 IVSENTVAQLNA
+535 IISENTVAQLNA
-547 NARPTYALTAARY
+547 SARPTYALTAARY

>member
-1 MPFECPLCTS
+1 MPLECPLCAS
-11 RRPFLRVEKFKN
+11 RRPFLRVERFKN
-23 SYGDICVRVYQ
+23 SDGRIGVRAYQ
-34 NTGGTAPW
+34 DTGGIAAW
-42 KANGF
+42 RANGF
-47 EAIWK
+47 ESIPSDA
-52 ANGWFETN
+52 
-60 LSNANAGGGA
+60 GA
-70 QIVEAYTVCR
+70 QVVEAYTVCR

-85 LDDPGVGDAHKVC
+85 LDDPGVGAAHKVC

-123 QAPQDDREPVEVFI
+123 QAPQNDREPVGVFV
-137 SHKSLPYGA
+137 SHMPLPYGA
-146 SPIDNPEEVVAT
+146 SPIDNPDEVVAT
-158 VAANSEPL
+158 AAANSEPL
-166 RIKLLNLLRMKLKL
+166 RTALLNLFRMELRLRE
-180 QGVRRRNPLTGERE
+180 VRRRNPLTGDRE
-194 TAPVS
+194 TVLVGT
-199 ILVDEILLRYFES
+199 LVDEILLRYFES
-212 EYADDPEYAQ
+212 EYADDLEYAQ
-222 EQANEWGTNLRAPYL
+222 ELADDWGTNLRAPYL
-237 YPITLTK
+237 YPITLTT
-244 GGASATKHLAIVDL
+244 GGTSLTKHLAIVDL

-303 NRLDGGTRSLALRPI
+303 NRLDDSTRSLALRPI

-338 KLLQDISHEVQNV
+338 KLLQDISHEVQDA
-351 DNASLTVIVISK
+351 DNASLTVIAISK

-369 ALEHASEDAPRGQ
+369 ALEHASKDAPRGQ
-382 YDIGRWNDLIPKK
+382 YDIGRWNDLIPKE
-395 QAVPFVRSAKN
+395 QVGPFVRSAKN
-406 ALSRLSG
+406 ALSRMSG
-413 RVEDSQPMASAQVRE
+413 RVEASQPMASAQVRE
-428 FCNKFRMAPD
+428 FFDKFRMAPGMQIHA
-438 TRIQDHV
+438 T
-445 AASLLADLSDPRKF
+445 ASLLADLSDPWKF
-459 WNLVMTGDE
+459 WNLVMTGEE
-468 FDLTVNMF
+468 FNLAVNMF
-476 ELPGG
+476 TLPGG

-487 SLNDPGNLKPH
+487 SLNDPSNLKPH

-505 ASSWNRGISGERI
+505 ASSWNRGVSGERI

-535 IVSENTVAQLNA
+535 IISENTVAQLNA
-547 NARPTYALTAARY
+547 SARPTYALTAARY